1 MPVISVDVLDHG
13 FVKLIDSMGD
23 DLRTVNAA
31 RISYAKHKDTFDEKD
46 AELINYLAEHE
57 HTAPFRHNMLTFH
70 IKAPI
75 FVFRQWM
82 RYKVASDFNEVSGRY
97 VDLSDVQIHLPST
110 FRRQAV
116 VNKQGSEGEIDPDNI
131 PKARELF
138 RNSALAQIEDYK
150 EALALG
156 ICREQA
162 RELLPLGMYS
172 EVYWTASLQTVAWFI
187 HQRTDSHAQWE
198 IQQYAKAVENLT
210 ATKFNISLDALL
222 KCFNHSNI

>member
-1 MPVISVDVLDHG
+1 M
-13 FVKLIDSMGD
+13 
-23 DLRTVNAA
+23 
-31 RISYAKHKDTFDEKD
+31 
-46 AELINYLAEHE
+46 
-57 HTAPFRHNMLTFH
+57 
-70 IKAPI
+70 
-75 FVFRQWM
+75 
-82 RYKVASDFNEVSGRY
+82 
-97 VDLSDVQIHLPST
+97 
-110 FRRQAV
+110 
-116 VNKQGSEGEIDPDNI
+116 
-131 PKARELF
+131 
-138 RNSALAQIEDYK
+138 AQIEDYK

-222 KCFNHSNI
+222 TCFNHSNI